1 MAMANIQSPRVR
13 VIDSAVGCPEIP
25 IVEGEGNAK
34 LVLSRHNGASFRSF
48 QLVSL
53 AGGARTIELG
63 HSSDCAYYVIEGEGA
78 IIDATSLAR
87 FDLSEGHMV
96 HIDAGDRYR
105 IEAGTAGMKVI
116 GGPCPPD
123 EALYAGMTSGKG

>member
-1 MAMANIQSPRVR
+1 MANIQSPRVR

-25 IVEGEGNAK
+25 MVEGEGNAK

-53 AGGARTIELG
+53 AGGARTIELS

-105 IEAGTAGMKVI
+105 IESGTAGMKVI

-123 EALYAGMTSGKG
+123 EALYANVTSGKG